1 MEPANKNNNGNET
14 DLSTYQPHI
23 ESATPITAQP
33 TMQLTTQGQATPQQA
48 ANSQQ
53 VLQPQGQLQPQP
65 PFQPNPYG
73 YPSNPYFNQQMPY
86 NMPPMGMGYQ
96 MPMMQYPFGNMNPN
110 QKKKVGIFGGFVI
123 PAIIFMAIVAS
134 SFYGYRY
141 MKTTSTTQISKAQI
155 TNDIAKEKTETKDE
169 NQTASAPDETTPATS
184 ASSETNTETTIIS
197 TDTKPS
203 KPKKIAR

>member
-1 MEPANKNNNGNET
+1 MDPLQIHSGENSASSDQGPLHAPPIT
-14 DLSTYQPHI
+14 QP
-23 ESATPITAQP
+23 TAQP
-33 TMQLTTQGQATPQQA
+33 EAFVM
-48 ANSQQ
+48 
-53 VLQPQGQLQPQP
+53 QPQAPQNPQFPAQNQPQP
-65 PFQPNPYG
+65 PSQPNPYG

-110 QKKKVGIFGGFVI
+110 QKKKVGIFGGFI
-123 PAIIFMAIVAS
+123 MPAIIFIAIVAS
-134 SFYGYRY
+134 SFYGYKY

-184 ASSETNTETTIIS
+184 ASSETNAETTIIS

-203 KPKKIAR
+203 KPKKVAR